1 MQITL
6 IENKDDSQRV
16 PYKIARIIYAETLA
30 HSLPVVE
37 AMASVIYN
45 IHMKFDKSF
54 EDIINDNTVFDVLD
68 KNSPRH
74 EYINVSANDRKFQ
87 MCLRVVQKM
96 IRGNLKDSVFGAT
109 KFHHANVLPQ
119 WAVARGYIAEID
131 DMLFYL

>member
-16 PYKIARIIYAETLA
+16 PYKIARIIYAETFA

-74 EYINVSANDRKFQ
+74 EYINVPANDRKFQ